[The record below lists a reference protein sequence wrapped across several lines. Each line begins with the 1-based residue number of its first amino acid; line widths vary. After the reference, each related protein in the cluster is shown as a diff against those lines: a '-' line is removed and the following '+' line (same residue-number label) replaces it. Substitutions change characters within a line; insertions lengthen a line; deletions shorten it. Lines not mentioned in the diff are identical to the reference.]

1 MIAVVMR
8 SIARMKIDTA
18 EQDALGSRLGCNVEC
33 LIGRVSACADRAGS
47 RIVAVVPRDSQH
59 QDGREWVVTASD
71 PQAWELEGALSVMPP
86 PLDIGAVEHVCPR
99 RRCRHNSIWSVRVD
113 PGGVNGDC
121 RDRRI
126 ADHLTD

>member
-47 RIVAVVPRDSQH
+47 RVIAVIPGDSQH
-59 QDGREWVVTASD
+59 QDGREWVVAASD
-71 PQAWELEGALSVMPP
+71 LQARELEGALSVMPP
-86 PLDIGAVEHVCPR
+86 PLDIGTVEHVCPR
-99 RRCRHNSIWSVRVD
+99 CRCRHKPIWSV
-113 PGGVNGDC
+113 
-121 RDRRI
+121 
-126 ADHLTD
+126 